1 MSGPDAAHQRPEG
14 MTDATVEAL
23 GKLSKALE
31 TIEDARGSLYRFHR
45 LSGTADFE
53 LGDAVEELR
62 GAGHADLAERIETE
76 LLGRNVL
83 PGRWTFQIVEGY
95 DETYYSKFKELEE
108 LARTQLA
115 EGKRHLYEA
124 ELKEQRRTAGEPAHE
139 AQPEDVGTV

>member
-1 MSGPDAAHQRPEG
+1 MSGPDAAHRRPDG

-53 LGDAVEELR
+53 LGDAIVDLR
-62 GAGHADLAERIETE
+62 GAGHTELADRLETE

-108 LARTQLA
+108 LARHQLA
-115 EGKRHLYEA
+115 DGKRHLYEA
-124 ELKEQRRTAGEPAHE
+124 ELKEQRRTHGRAAHE
-139 AQPEDVGTV
+139 ARPEDVGTV

>member
-14 MTDATVEAL
+14 MTDATVDAL

-53 LGDAVEELR
+53 LGDAVDGLR
-62 GAGHADLAERIETE
+62 EAGHTDLADRIETD

-95 DETYYSKFKELEE
+95 DETYYSTFKELEE
-108 LARTQLA
+108 LARNQLA
-115 EGKRHLYEA
+115 DGKRHLYEA

-139 AQPEDVGTV
+139 AQPKDVGTV

>member
-124 ELKEQRRTAGEPAHE
+124 ELKEQRRSPGEPAHE
-139 AQPEDVGTV
+139 ARPEDVGTA